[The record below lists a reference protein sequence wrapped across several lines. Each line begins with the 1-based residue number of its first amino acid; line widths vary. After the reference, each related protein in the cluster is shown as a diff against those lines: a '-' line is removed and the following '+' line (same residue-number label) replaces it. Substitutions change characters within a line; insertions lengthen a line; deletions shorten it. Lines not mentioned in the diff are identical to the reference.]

1 MSSRYVSSFPPTFLL
16 DGSRSVSALTG
27 FQQATS
33 TSFSLTSST
42 PRNSAGRTPATSLC
56 ATLHKRPSGLWK
68 CSRSCPR
75 QGTSAISK
83 KGRSANWCE
92 RHFASLCVVPLPHP
106 DNDTC
111 FGTCELT
118 PMLTPMHAQIT
129 RVTHTAHELSV
140 NILYPA
146 TLDAHYMLW
155 LTSLTKGSEFHLYYN
170 I

>member
-1 MSSRYVSSFPPTFLL
+1 M
-16 DGSRSVSALTG
+16 
-27 FQQATS
+27 
-33 TSFSLTSST
+33 
-42 PRNSAGRTPATSLC
+42 
-56 ATLHKRPSGLWK
+56 
-68 CSRSCPR
+68 
-75 QGTSAISK
+75 
-83 KGRSANWCE
+83 
-92 RHFASLCVVPLPHP
+92 VPLPHP

-155 LTSLTKGSEFHLYYN
+155 LTSLTKGSEFHLYYD